1 MFLDLKELLRGSRI
15 RFKKQ
20 GDITLS
26 HLPERGPGVITTLAD
41 NPSNLPRHCDFR
53 CTSHIGSR
61 NCLQSFEGLV

>member
-41 NPSNLPRHCDFR
+41 NPSTP
-53 CTSHIGSR
+53 HIGSR